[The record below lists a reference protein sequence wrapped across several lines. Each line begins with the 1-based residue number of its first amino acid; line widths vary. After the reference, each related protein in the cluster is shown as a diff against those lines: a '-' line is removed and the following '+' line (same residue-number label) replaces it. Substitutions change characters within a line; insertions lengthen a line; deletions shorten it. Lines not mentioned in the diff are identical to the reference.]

1 MSQVTDSDPQTN
13 GPLPVFT
20 PLQRFLGSRFV
31 TGLGMFVSK
40 YAPSFLGRLV
50 AGIIAGLINWRK
62 PAVYWIVHANLRQV
76 VANPSPL
83 SGGSQRGVGPQV
95 DERALH
101 RLVRQAF
108 RNTARN
114 NYELWH
120 LVSQGL
126 EAIRAAVQIPP
137 EAYAHIEQAQRRGKG
152 LIIAG
157 THTGNF
163 DLGILALV
171 VYGLEMQVLGLAH
184 QPTRGFNLMDQMR
197 TRAGVYLTSISV
209 PALREA
215 VRRLRGG
222 GAVLTGVD
230 RPVGGEETT
239 VEFFG
244 RPALLPTGHVRLAL
258 KTDAAIL
265 VGAPY
270 RDADGRTV
278 MRVSPPL
285 EMVRTGDPHEDLRV
299 NLRQVA
305 AWMEEFIRA
314 CPEQWGMFVPVW
326 TLGESEHG

>member
-1 MSQVTDSDPQTN
+1 MSQVADSETRTN
-13 GPLPVFT
+13 GPLPAFS
-20 PLQRFLGSRFV
+20 PLQRFLGSRAV
-31 TGLGMFVSK
+31 TGLGMFVSR
-40 YAPSFLGRLV
+40 YAPPFLGHLV
-50 AGIIAGLINWRK
+50 AGLIAGLINWRK

-76 VANPSPL
+76 V
-83 SGGSQRGVGPQV
+83 GPQV

-101 RLVRQAF
+101 RLVHQAF

-120 LVSQGL
+120 LVSQGQA
-126 EAIRAAVQIPP
+126 AIRAAVRIPP
-137 EAYAHIEQAQRRGKG
+137 GARAHIEQAQQRGKG

-157 THTGNF
+157 AHTGNF
-163 DLGILALV
+163 DLGILTLA

-184 QPTRGFNLMDQMR
+184 RPTGGFNLMDQMR
-197 TRAGVYLTSISV
+197 TRAGVYLTSINV

-215 VRRLRGG
+215 VRRLRQG

-230 RPVGGEETT
+230 RPVGGEETM

-265 VGAPY
+265 VGAPH
-270 RDADGRTV
+270 RDVDGRTIL
-278 MRVSPPL
+278 RVSPPL

-314 CPEQWGMFVPVW
+314 CPEQWGLFVPVW
-326 TLGESEHG
+326 PQGQLGHG

>member
-1 MSQVTDSDPQTN
+1 MLPSQDPHPELRAQ
-13 GPLPVFT
+13 LT
-20 PLQRFLGSRFV
+20 PLQRFLASRAV
-31 TGLGMFVSK
+31 TGLGMFLSRH
-40 YAPSFLGRLV
+40 APPFVGHLI
-50 AGIIAGLINWRK
+50 AGLIAGLINWRK

-76 VANPSPL
+76 VE
-83 SGGSQRGVGPQV
+83 PQV
-95 DERALH
+95 DERVLH
-101 RLVRQAF
+101 RLVRQVF
-108 RNTARN
+108 RNAARN

-120 LVSQGL
+120 LVSQGQA
-126 EAIRAAVQIPP
+126 AIRAAVHIPP
-137 EAYAHIEQAQRRGKG
+137 EAYAHIEQAQQRGKG

-163 DLGILALV
+163 DLGILTLA

-184 QPTRGFNLMDQMR
+184 RPTGGFNLMDQMR

-215 VRRLRGG
+215 VRRLRHG

-230 RPVGGEETT
+230 RPVGGEETM

-265 VGAPY
+265 VGAPH
-270 RDADGRTV
+270 RDADGRTI

-299 NLRQVA
+299 NLRQVT

-326 TLGESEHG
+326 PQGQLGHG